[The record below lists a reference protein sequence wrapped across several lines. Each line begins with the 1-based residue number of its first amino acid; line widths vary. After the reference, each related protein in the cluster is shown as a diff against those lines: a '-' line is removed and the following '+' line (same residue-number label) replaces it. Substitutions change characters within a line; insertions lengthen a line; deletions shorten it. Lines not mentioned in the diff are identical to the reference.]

1 MKLFFILTSS
11 LFLCLGAQAKFPAE
25 GLIKTASSGAI
36 QGKAILMKA
45 ENAELVDSKLER
57 IHSNKVIAGMAKK
70 DSGASWKINVPNDGE
85 YILEI
90 WYVFPWTASASAQYE
105 LQSGSA
111 PSFVWK
117 VPTNGGGINDASI
130 YHPGS
135 MKLTKGKQTFTI
147 RKKGRDGIYVRYIRL
162 IPTDIFP
169 VVQPTAGGKIIL
181 TPENCFI
188 SHAQAKDLGKFNVLS
203 HFSSVSWD
211 IETKKGGTYT
221 VTTDYAIAAP
231 ASTLLKIGYSVNG
244 NLEEFTFPGTGG
256 WTKFAKYSPGGITLP
271 PGKCTLTVKGITS
284 GAETKSIMLVPET

>member
-57 IHSNKVIAGMAKK
+57 IHSNKFIAGMAKK

-162 IPTDIFP
+162 IPTDIFQGP
-169 VVQPTAGGKIIL
+169 RKIQ
-181 TPENCFI
+181 CFV
-188 SHAQAKDLGKFNVLS
+188 SLQFRQLG
-203 HFSSVSWD
+203 H
-211 IETKKGGTYT
+211 
-221 VTTDYAIAAP
+221 
-231 ASTLLKIGYSVNG
+231 
-244 NLEEFTFPGTGG
+244 
-256 WTKFAKYSPGGITLP
+256 
-271 PGKCTLTVKGITS
+271 
-284 GAETKSIMLVPET
+284 